1 MIACMDDITDQGIE
15 GVRSGAETQRVP
27 IGRTPAAAVD
37 PYEPVCIS
45 CDDCSMRC
53 SSACDDCV
61 VTFLLDGGSEESLVL
76 DLDQARV
83 VRLLGNAG
91 LVPDLKFR
99 VAG

>member
-1 MIACMDDITDQGIE
+1 MNEMNG
-15 GVRSGAETQRVP
+15 SGLT
-27 IGRTPAAAVD
+27 
-37 PYEPVCIS
+37 IS

-53 SSACDDCV
+53 TAACDDCV
-61 VTFLLDGGSEESLVL
+61 VTFLLSDDPAERSGHEVMVL

-83 VRLLGNAG
+83 VKLLGKAG